1 MIIIGDYM
9 KRLIKN
15 SYLFLVFFLVFIFKD
30 NIYGLLIKTNANN
43 LNEKIVIKEDNH
55 YKEEYYDMNTLLDI
69 PVQNYR
75 YEYSKTL
82 YRDIYDFYDE
92 ITILKGKKHGLKKDD
107 AVINHEGLIGVISKV
122 TKNSSIVTLI
132 TNKKSSIS
140 VKVNESYGILKNI
153 DDKLIITSISNYK
166 NINIGDIIYTSGLG
180 NIKAGIKVG
189 TVKEVISSS
198 LGIEQLIVVNPSV
211 DMNDINYV
219 VIIKGE

>member
-1 MIIIGDYM
+1 M

-15 SYLFLVFFLVFIFKD
+15 SYLFLIFFLIFIFKD

-43 LNEKIVIKEDNH
+43 LNEKIMIKEDNH

-69 PVQNYR
+69 PVLNYS

-92 ITILKGKKHGLKKDD
+92 ITILKGKNHNLKKDD
-107 AVINHEGLIGVISKV
+107 AVINHKGLIGVISKV
-122 TKNSSIVTLI
+122 TKNSSTVTLI

-180 NIKAGIKVG
+180 NIKEGIKVG
-189 TVKEVISSS
+189 TVKEVISSN
-198 LGIEQLIVVNPSV
+198 LGIEQLIVVNPFV